1 MKRLL
6 TAVAVAATLTLP
18 AYAQNI
24 AIVNGKPVPTAR
36 LDALA
41 TQLERSGRPIDA
53 AVREQLREEVILRE
67 IFVQEANR
75 RGIRAQPDYRAQVEL
90 ATQTILIRELFNDFQ
105 RRNPVTEAA
114 VRAEYERFVAANGG
128 QEFRARHI
136 LVETQADAR
145 AIIAQIQGG
154 ASFEE
159 LARTRSIDTGS
170 GRNGGDLDWAAPH
183 VFVAEFSQA
192 MVQLERGK
200 MTTDPV
206 QSQFGWHI
214 IRVDDIRQATLPS
227 MAELRPQIEQSLQQE
242 KLMQF
247 QQDLRARAKIR

>member
-6 TAVAVAATLTLP
+6 TAVAIATSLTLP
-18 AYAQNI
+18 AFAQNI

-36 LDALA
+36 LEALA
-41 TQLERSGRPIDA
+41 TQIERSGRPVDA

-67 IFVQEANR
+67 IFAQEANR
-75 RGIRAQPDYRAQVEL
+75 RGIRSQPDYRAQVEL

-105 RRNPVTEAA
+105 RKNPVTEAEI
-114 VRAEYERFVAANGG
+114 RAEYDRFVAANAG

-136 LVETQADAR
+136 LVQTEAEAR
-145 AIIAQIQGG
+145 AIIAEIQGG
-154 ASFEE
+154 ASFEQ

-170 GRNGGDLDWAAPH
+170 GREGGDLDWAGPH
-183 VFVAEFSQA
+183 VFVPEFSEV
-192 MVQLERGK
+192 MIRLGRGQ
-200 MTTDPV
+200 MTTTPV

-227 MAELRPQIEQSLQQE
+227 IDELRQQIEQTLQQQ
-242 KLMQF
+242 KLMEF
-247 QQDLRARAKIR
+247 QEGLRARARIQ